1 MWLRSRMVSGLQ
13 SWRSTAVERPQA
25 FPSLIN
31 SSADSTGADVGAIV
45 GKTAPS
51 ALSNAFIDTEHL
63 LVDVTVVRVTGYAEL
78 SLWKR
83 TIAQYFPHAI
93 FFFMALGFFRSRLV
107 LLGRHVISDP
117 RVRFLDAHPLQ
128 LHLPAHPQ
136 VMLRAEVVLLS
147 AAQRAAAQR
156 PDRREERVLLR
167 RQQAGLPQDRLLVVY
182 RRVPGPA
189 VVVGRRSRA
198 GPQHEADQQERRGLH
213 GGRIIGACVRIK
225 AAPHP
230 SLSPL
235 VGRGWGR
242 GGLHGI
248 RREPASQRVLRD
260 DRAREELEEVV
271 RASSLGPD
279 AG

>member
-93 FFFMALGFFRSRLV
+93 FFFMTLEIFSLPSV
-107 LLGRHVISDP
+107 LLGGRVILDP

-136 VMLRAEVVLLS
+136 VVLIAKLKLLP

-167 RQQAGLPQDRLLVVY
+167 RQQAGLTQDCLLVVH

-189 VVVGRRSRA
+189 VVAGRRSGA
-198 GPQHEADQQERRGLH
+198 GRQHEAGQQERRRLH
-213 GGRIIGACVRIK
+213 GGRIA
-225 AAPHP
+225 
-230 SLSPL
+230 S
-235 VGRGWGR
+235 
-242 GGLHGI
+242 GLG
-248 RREPASQRVLRD
+248 
-260 DRAREELEEVV
+260 
-271 RASSLGPD
+271 
-279 AG
+279 

>member
-93 FFFMALGFFRSRLV
+93 FFFMALAIFSLPV
-107 LLGRHVISDP
+107 STPWKACNLGSAR
-117 RVRFLDAHPLQ
+117 A
-128 LHLPAHPQ
+128 LP
-136 VMLRAEVVLLS
+136 
-147 AAQRAAAQR
+147 
-156 PDRREERVLLR
+156 
-167 RQQAGLPQDRLLVVY
+167 
-182 RRVPGPA
+182 
-189 VVVGRRSRA
+189 RRSSASAPPA
-198 GPQHEADQQERRGLH
+198 GAPTGH
-213 GGRIIGACVRIK
+213 
-225 AAPHP
+225 AAPGGGTP
-230 SLSPL
+230 
-235 VGRGWGR
+235 VGGAA
-242 GGLHGI
+242 
-248 RREPASQRVLRD
+248 RRRPASRSTCRTC
-260 DRAREELEEVV
+260 
-271 RASSLGPD
+271 P
-279 AG
+279 